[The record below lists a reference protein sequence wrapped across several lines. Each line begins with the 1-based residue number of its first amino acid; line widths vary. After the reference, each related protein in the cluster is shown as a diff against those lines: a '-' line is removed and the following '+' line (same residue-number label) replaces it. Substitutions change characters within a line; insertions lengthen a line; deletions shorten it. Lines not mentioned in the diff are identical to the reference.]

1 MQGFQQN
8 LIQKIY
14 KRSRQGDTDYLLPTI
29 LDRLLLRVNHPTL
42 TDHIEQLGPEQWSL
56 TATRLQKKNRMLSQA
71 FHAVAALLR
80 ISEMD
85 FAAIY
90 GHTKQSKLFPITTAE
105 AALLRDWDILV
116 VSQLFNR
123 NELTGMLDRLKNNTL
138 YTRLQPYPML
148 KY

>member
-1 MQGFQQN
+1 MEG
-8 LIQKIY
+8 LVILTTGAHCARLPTKPYTKIY
-14 KRSRQGDTDYLLPTI
+14 KRSRQGDTDSLLPTI

-105 AALLRDWDILV
+105 AALLYFAIGT
-116 VSQLFNR
+116 F
-123 NELTGMLDRLKNNTL
+123 
-138 YTRLQPYPML
+138 
-148 KY
+148 